1 MLATLLDRTDGEAVP
16 LTPALADRYGGELR
30 FRSRGR
36 PLVFANFVSTID
48 GIVSF
53 GLPGRAQASV
63 ISGGHPADRFV
74 LALLRAV
81 ADAVVVGAG
90 TLREEP
96 GVIWTS
102 EAAFPEAGG
111 EFARLRAELRKAPR
125 PLTILVSASGRVD
138 PRSAALAEGA
148 PVVILTTERGA
159 SALAGVGGHVRVR
172 RLERGTTEEMVAV
185 AAEESGGSAILSEGG
200 PTLFGQFLRE
210 GTIDELFLT
219 VAPRVAGRST
229 EEPRVGLVQGTAFA
243 PEAAPG
249 ARLLSVKSA
258 DDYLL
263 LRFATR

>member
-1 MLATLLDRTDGEAVP
+1 MLATLLDRTEGEAVP
-16 LTPALADRYGGELR
+16 LTPALADQYGGELR
-30 FRSRGR
+30 FRSRAR

-63 ISGGHPADRFV
+63 ISSGHPADRFV

-96 GVIWTS
+96 GVIWTP
-102 EAAFPEAGG
+102 EAAYPEAGG
-111 EFARLRAELRKAPR
+111 EFARLREAMRKSPR
-125 PLTILVSASGRVD
+125 PLTVLVSASGRID
-138 PRSAALAEGA
+138 PRAAALTEGV
-148 PVVILTTERGA
+148 PIVILTTERGA

-172 RLERGTTEEMVAV
+172 RLERATTEEMVGV
-185 AAEESGGSAILSEGG
+185 AAEESGGSAILTEGG

-210 GTIDELFLT
+210 RSLDELFLT
-219 VAPRVAGRST
+219 IAPRVAGRSAD
-229 EEPRVGLVQGTAFA
+229 EPRLGLVQGTAFV

-249 ARLLSVKSA
+249 ASLLSVKTA